1 VQFFFKYCS
10 TFDSTDAG
18 NIGPVAEA
26 LLDAL
31 NESFAI
37 ACPAFPT
44 NKRTIYSGYLFV
56 GDELLSES
64 SMRHHPLTPM
74 TDASLVRVLQRQS
87 SGNVGLIPFNV
98 VERGADAIKHEIE
111 KLKHERMRMAI
122 VDALTDQHLFAIGA
136 ACADARLVTGGSGIA
151 LGLPENF
158 RRRGALKPA
167 AAGLLPQ
174 IDGHAV
180 VLAGSCSAATRRQV
194 AYMNERCDSLM
205 LDPLGLARGDGAAS
219 TAVQWAVPRLG
230 QKPVLIY
237 STSAPQEITKIQTT
251 LGRERAGELV
261 ERALGRIAKELVAA
275 GARRLVIAGGETSGA
290 VVTALGVNG
299 LRVGA
304 EIDSGVPWTA
314 SLDDRPIALALKSGN
329 FGGDDF
335 FLKAFNSLAQRP
347 DSR

>member
-1 VQFFFKYCS
+1 
-10 TFDSTDAG
+10 
-18 NIGPVAEA
+18 
-26 LLDAL
+26 
-31 NESFAI
+31 
-37 ACPAFPT
+37 
-44 NKRTIYSGYLFV
+44 
-56 GDELLSES
+56 
-64 SMRHHPLTPM
+64 
-74 TDASLVRVLQRQS
+74 
-87 SGNVGLIPFNV
+87 
-98 VERGADAIKHEIE
+98 
-111 KLKHERMRMAI
+111 
-122 VDALTDQHLFAIGA
+122 
-136 ACADARLVTGGSGIA
+136 
-151 LGLPENF
+151 
-158 RRRGALKPA
+158 
-167 AAGLLPQ
+167 
-174 IDGHAV
+174 

-237 STSAPQEITKIQTT
+237 STSAPEEITKIQTT

-304 EIDSGVPWTA
+304 EIDPGVPWTA